1 MFGIIKV
8 TYVQNVNC
16 NKRFMQEVAKET
28 RRFIFSGK
36 SSSATPG
43 VTRKKKRNRNK
54 TKTKLLEAN
63 FKLELIPF
71 GYPIKDKSIFTA
83 HRTQKVEYCK
93 LPLTSSPIYAPAP
106 SPVIDSSTCKK
117 NTSDYKPGHP
127 LAFIFMFILK

>member
-1 MFGIIKV
+1 MFGIIKA

-54 TKTKLLEAN
+54 TNTKLLEAN

-93 LPLTSSPIYAPAP
+93 LPLTSSPIYKPAP
-106 SPVIDSSTCKK
+106 PVIGSSTCKQK
-117 NTSDYKPGHP
+117 NTSGYKPGSP

>member
-1 MFGIIKV
+1 MYKMLI
-8 TYVQNVNC
+8 
-16 NKRFMQEVAKET
+16 
-28 RRFIFSGK
+28 
-36 SSSATPG
+36 
-43 VTRKKKRNRNK
+43 VTRDLCKKLPRKLGGLFFAENQVRQLQVLPEKKKKRNRNK

-93 LPLTSSPIYAPAP
+93 LPLTSSPIYKPAP
-106 SPVIDSSTCKK
+106 SPVIGSSTCKK